1 MKKKNHILLAKC
13 KMTCL
18 ALFQPIFVIAVQ
30 PTPPHPFKALIE
42 PK

>member
-1 MKKKNHILLAKC
+1 MKKKKKHILLAK
-13 KMTCL
+13 MTCL
-18 ALFQPIFVIAVQ
+18 ASFQPVFVVAAK

>member
-1 MKKKNHILLAKC
+1 MKKKKKHILLA

-30 PTPPHPFKALIE
+30 PTPPCPFKALIE